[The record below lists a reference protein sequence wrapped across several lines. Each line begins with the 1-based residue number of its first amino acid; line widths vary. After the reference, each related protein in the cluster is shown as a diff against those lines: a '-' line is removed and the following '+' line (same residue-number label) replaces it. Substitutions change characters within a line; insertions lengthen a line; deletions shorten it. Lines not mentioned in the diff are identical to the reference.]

1 VREKAES
8 LGVISSASQKAEMRG
23 EDAVPKKLKAP
34 DKDTMMVTVPVRKDG
49 PMKRDRSSSI
59 GPIWNDSAD
68 RSTSKEDSQ
77 VEWTLP
83 SLSCLLGG
91 CALPFEKCIIVGARG
106 IVAELAACTQEACP
120 QRLCC

>member
-1 VREKAES
+1 MCIGGIFSKRELHSAQVREKAES
-8 LGVISSASQKAEMRG
+8 LGVISSASQEAEMRA

-34 DKDTMMVTVPVRKDG
+34 DKDTMMVTVPARKDG

-77 VEWTLP
+77 VRWTLH

-91 CALPFEKCIIVGARG
+91 MRSASKQAGKGASG
-106 IVAELAACTQEACP
+106 
-120 QRLCC
+120 